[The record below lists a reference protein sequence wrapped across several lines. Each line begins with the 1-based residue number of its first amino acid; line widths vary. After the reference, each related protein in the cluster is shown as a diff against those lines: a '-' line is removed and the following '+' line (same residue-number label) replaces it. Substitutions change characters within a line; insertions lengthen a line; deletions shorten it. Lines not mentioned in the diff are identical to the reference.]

1 MKIMAFEIFEAIK
14 SAAAEKD
21 VEKLQA
27 LRGELDGI
35 DIFISSPNASASAFI
50 FAIDAILWVQVGGEK
65 YEQPKSDYVSYVS
78 AQGVAFDVTLALI
91 RIGKATINRNI
102 KGLRRLQTHFAN
114 VEKWTNGKK
123 AKFALTPTDFSELID
138 AILEIL
144 PDAEVVEKIEE
155 SEEPAEEEE
164 LKNPAVAG
172 IETTTPAEERPATA
186 IPAANQPKPR
196 KRRFDWLFR

>member
-35 DIFISSPNASASAFI
+35 KQFISSPNASASAFI

-78 AQGVAFDVTLALI
+78 AQGVAFDVTSALVS
-91 RIGKATINRNI
+91 IGEATIERRI
-102 KGLRRLQTHFAN
+102 EDLRQLQADFAN
-114 VEKWTNGKK
+114 IEKWTNGKK

-138 AILEIL
+138 AIVDIL
-144 PDAEVVEKIEE
+144 AVVK
-155 SEEPAEEEE
+155 PMPTEEEI
-164 LKNPAVAG
+164 KKPAVAE
-172 IETTTPAEERPATA
+172 IESTAPAEERPATT
-186 IPAANQPKPR
+186 IPAANQPKPQ